1 MKKLILI
8 LTGVL
13 VLIGSASA
21 ESRIFLSL
29 GANLIQ
35 PADAAYKDIYGSH
48 VLYPEGALS
57 IRTVGG
63 LCVMGSYG
71 QFVRNGTTPDLGL
84 ATKSKQGYFTAGLG
98 YLQRVSSFLCVQGGA
113 GVASISFREE
123 ALDTVVS
130 GSKMGFMMEAGAYLM
145 PEAQNF
151 FLGLKVGYLSANV
164 SDVSTEIAGAQPVKL
179 GGFKVCV
186 CVGIQLFGS
195 H

>member
-8 LTGVL
+8 LAGVL

-29 GANLIQ
+29 GANLIR
-35 PADAAYKDIYGSH
+35 PTDTAYRGIYGNQ
-48 VLYPEGALS
+48 VLYAEGALA
-57 IRTVGG
+57 IRTVAG
-63 LCVMGSYG
+63 LLVMGSYG
-71 QFVRNGTTPDLGL
+71 QFARKGTTPDLGL
-84 ATKSKQGYFTAGLG
+84 EAKSKQGYFSAGLG

-123 ALDTVVS
+123 ALDTVIT
-130 GSKMGFMMEAGAYLM
+130 GSKMGLMAEIGAFLM
-145 PEAQNF
+145 PESTNF
-151 FLGLKVGYLSANV
+151 FLGVKVGYLSASI
-164 SDVSTEIAGAQPVKL
+164 SDAAPSIAGAQPIKL
-179 GGFKVCV
+179 GGMKICA